1 MFEEAKGWQQNK
13 KLGWTWEAGAETH
26 FIYISL
32 TNVSF
37 STVQVS
43 G

>member
-13 KLGWTWEAGAETH
+13 KSVWTWEVGAETH

-37 STVQVS
+37 TTVQVS

>member
-1 MFEEAKGWQQNK
+1 MSEEAKEWQQNK
-13 KLGWTWEAGAETH
+13 KLVWSWEVGAETH
-26 FIYISL
+26 FIYIGV